1 MDNDKEYLEDLLVRM
16 AHHSTAIEGN
26 SLTQGETKSIILENY
41 IPRPIDIREVN
52 EVLNYK
58 NLLPYLLEH
67 QKENI
72 TISGIQ
78 DINRIIMKNIDDRGG
93 KFKIV
98 QNIIAGADFDT
109 TLPFMVPEE
118 LNYRMKTSSK
128 KDSKV
133 FILMELHLKFE
144 EIRPFRDGN
153 GRTGRALIMW
163 SCLQQRLTPV
173 VIEKE
178 YNREYIECLKHRD
191 LQNLYKLAVKNQK
204 KDIDLVKNDENN
216 EITKNALKALYNE
229 LEDIYNNFPQTD
241 ELEVKKA
248 EIQSSVTVIK
258 NKAEYERVKQDL
270 REYEKACMIHRR
282 NLKHNEE
289 RENDLGRIRKY

>member
-1 MDNDKEYLEDLLVRM
+1 MPLKDVLEILRHKKVFRYIISHCDGEITVKD
-16 AHHSTAIEGN
+16 I
-26 SLTQGETKSIILENY
+26 LT
-41 IPRPIDIREVN
+41 
-52 EVLNYK
+52 
-58 NLLPYLLEH
+58 
-67 QKENI
+67 
-72 TISGIQ
+72 
-78 DINRIIMKNIDDRGG
+78 INRMLLHEEDIDPDQIPEE
-93 KFKIV
+93 KINELYRWV
-98 QNIIAGADFDT
+98 K
-109 TLPFMVPEE
+109 E

-144 EIRPFRDGN
+144 GIRPFRDGN
-153 GRTGRALIMW
+153 GRTGRALIVW
-163 SCLQQRLTPV
+163 SCLQQGLTPV

-216 EITKNALKALYNE
+216 EMTKNALKALYNE

>member
-1 MDNDKEYLEDLLVRM
+1 MNRDNLKKLSIYFIIHNTGINECSVSEDDV
-16 AHHSTAIEGN
+16 
-26 SLTQGETKSIILENY
+26 KSILINKY
-41 IPRPIDIREVN
+41 IPRKMPLKDVLEILRHKKVFRYIISHCDEEITVKDI
-52 EVLNYK
+52 L
-58 NLLPYLLEH
+58 
-67 QKENI
+67 
-72 TISGIQ
+72 T
-78 DINRIIMKNIDDRGG
+78 INRMLLHEEDIDPDQIPEE
-93 KFKIV
+93 KINELYRWV
-98 QNIIAGADFDT
+98 K
-109 TLPFMVPEE
+109 E

-153 GRTGRALIMW
+153 GRTGRALIVW
-163 SCLQQRLTPV
+163 SCLQHELTPI

-178 YNREYIECLKHRD
+178 HNREYIECLKHRD
-191 LQNLYKLAVKNQK
+191 LRNLYKLAVKNQK
-204 KDIDLVKNDENN
+204 KDIDLVKNN
-216 EITKNALKALYNE
+216 EMTKNALKSLYNE
-229 LEDIYNNFPQTD
+229 LEDIYNNFPQTK
-241 ELEVKKA
+241 ELEAEKA
-248 EIQSSVTVIK
+248 KIQSSVTVIK

>member
-1 MDNDKEYLEDLLVRM
+1 MNRDNLKKLSIYFIIHNTGINECSVSEDDV
-16 AHHSTAIEGN
+16 
-26 SLTQGETKSIILENY
+26 KSILINKY
-41 IPRPIDIREVN
+41 IPRKMPLKDVLEILRHKKVFRYIISHCDEEITVKDI
-52 EVLNYK
+52 L
-58 NLLPYLLEH
+58 
-67 QKENI
+67 
-72 TISGIQ
+72 T
-78 DINRIIMKNIDDRGG
+78 INRMLLHEEDIDPDQIPEE
-93 KFKIV
+93 KINELYRWV
-98 QNIIAGADFDT
+98 K
-109 TLPFMVPEE
+109 E

-153 GRTGRALIMW
+153 GRTGRALIVW
-163 SCLQQRLTPV
+163 SCLQHELTPI

-178 YNREYIECLKHRD
+178 HNREYIECLKHRD

-204 KDIDLVKNDENN
+204 KDIDLVKNN
-216 EITKNALKALYNE
+216 EMTKNELKSLYNE
-229 LEDIYNNFPQTD
+229 LEDIYNNFPQTK
-241 ELEVKKA
+241 ELEAEKA
-248 EIQSSVTVIK
+248 KIQSSVTVIK

>member
-1 MDNDKEYLEDLLVRM
+1 MNRDNLKKLSIYFIIHNTGINECSVSEDDV
-16 AHHSTAIEGN
+16 
-26 SLTQGETKSIILENY
+26 KSILINKY
-41 IPRPIDIREVN
+41 IPRKMPLKDVLEILRHKKVFRYIISHCDGEITVKDI
-52 EVLNYK
+52 L
-58 NLLPYLLEH
+58 
-67 QKENI
+67 
-72 TISGIQ
+72 T
-78 DINRIIMKNIDDRGG
+78 INRMLLYEEDIAPDQIPEE
-93 KFKIV
+93 KINELYRWV
-98 QNIIAGADFDT
+98 K
-109 TLPFMVPEE
+109 E

-153 GRTGRALIMW
+153 GRTGRALIVW
-163 SCLQQRLTPV
+163 SCLQHELTPI

-178 YNREYIECLKHRD
+178 HNREYIECLKHRD

-204 KDIDLVKNDENN
+204 KDIDLVKNN
-216 EITKNALKALYNE
+216 EMTKNALKSLYNE
-229 LEDIYNNFPQTD
+229 LEDIYNNFPQTK
-241 ELEVKKA
+241 ELEAEKA
-248 EIQSSVTVIK
+248 KIQSSVTVIK

-289 RENDLGRIRKY
+289 RENDLERIRKY

>member
-1 MDNDKEYLEDLLVRM
+1 MNRDDLEKLSIYFIIHNTGINECSVSEDDV
-16 AHHSTAIEGN
+16 
-26 SLTQGETKSIILENY
+26 KSILINKY
-41 IPRPIDIREVN
+41 IPRKMPLKDVLEILRHKKVFRYIIAHCDGEITVKDI
-52 EVLNYK
+52 L
-58 NLLPYLLEH
+58 
-67 QKENI
+67 
-72 TISGIQ
+72 T
-78 DINRIIMKNIDDRGG
+78 INRMLLHEEDIDPDQIPEE
-93 KFKIV
+93 KINELYRWV
-98 QNIIAGADFDT
+98 K
-109 TLPFMVPEE
+109 E

-153 GRTGRALIMW
+153 GRTGRALIVW
-163 SCLQQRLTPV
+163 SCLQQGLTPV

-178 YNREYIECLKHRD
+178 HNREYIECLKHRD

-204 KDIDLVKNDENN
+204 KDIDLVKNN
-216 EITKNALKALYNE
+216 EMTKNALKSLYNE
-229 LEDIYNNFPQTD
+229 LEDIYNNFPQTK
-241 ELEVKKA
+241 ELEAEKA
-248 EIQSSVTVIK
+248 KIQSSVTVIK

>member
-1 MDNDKEYLEDLLVRM
+1 MNRDDLEKLSIYFIIHNTGINECSVSEDDV
-16 AHHSTAIEGN
+16 
-26 SLTQGETKSIILENY
+26 KSILINKY
-41 IPRPIDIREVN
+41 IPRKMPLKDVLEILRHKKVFRYIIAHRDGEITVKDI
-52 EVLNYK
+52 L
-58 NLLPYLLEH
+58 
-67 QKENI
+67 
-72 TISGIQ
+72 T
-78 DINRIIMKNIDDRGG
+78 INRMLLHEEDIDPDQIPEE
-93 KFKIV
+93 KINELYRWV
-98 QNIIAGADFDT
+98 K
-109 TLPFMVPEE
+109 E

-153 GRTGRALIMW
+153 GRTGRALIVW
-163 SCLQQRLTPV
+163 SCLQQGLTPV

-178 YNREYIECLKHRD
+178 HNREYIECLKHKD

-204 KDIDLVKNDENN
+204 KDIDLVKNN
-216 EITKNALKALYNE
+216 EVTKNALKSLYNE
-229 LEDIYNNFPQTD
+229 LEDIYNNFPQTK
-241 ELEVKKA
+241 ELEVEKA
-248 EIQSSVTVIK
+248 KIQSSVTVIK

-282 NLKHNEE
+282 NLKHNEG

>member
-1 MDNDKEYLEDLLVRM
+1 MNRDNLKKLSIYFIIHNTGINECSVSEDDV
-16 AHHSTAIEGN
+16 
-26 SLTQGETKSIILENY
+26 KSILINKY
-41 IPRPIDIREVN
+41 IPRKMPLKDVLEILRHKKVFRYIISHCDEEITVKDI
-52 EVLNYK
+52 L
-58 NLLPYLLEH
+58 
-67 QKENI
+67 
-72 TISGIQ
+72 T
-78 DINRIIMKNIDDRGG
+78 INRMLLHEEDIDPDQIPEE
-93 KFKIV
+93 KINELYRWV
-98 QNIIAGADFDT
+98 K
-109 TLPFMVPEE
+109 E

-153 GRTGRALIMW
+153 GRTGRALIVW
-163 SCLQQRLTPV
+163 SCLQHELTPI

-178 YNREYIECLKHRD
+178 HNREYIECLKHRD

-204 KDIDLVKNDENN
+204 KDIDLVKNN
-216 EITKNALKALYNE
+216 EMTKNALKSLYNE

>member
-1 MDNDKEYLEDLLVRM
+1 MNRDDLEKLSIYFIIHNTGINECSVSEDDV
-16 AHHSTAIEGN
+16 
-26 SLTQGETKSIILENY
+26 KSILINKY
-41 IPRPIDIREVN
+41 IPRKMPLKDVLEILRHKKVFRYIIAHRDGEITVKDI
-52 EVLNYK
+52 L
-58 NLLPYLLEH
+58 
-67 QKENI
+67 
-72 TISGIQ
+72 T
-78 DINRIIMKNIDDRGG
+78 INRMLLHEEDIDPDQIPEE
-93 KFKIV
+93 KINELYRWV
-98 QNIIAGADFDT
+98 K
-109 TLPFMVPEE
+109 E

-153 GRTGRALIMW
+153 GRTGRALIVW
-163 SCLQQRLTPV
+163 SCLQQGLTPV

-178 YNREYIECLKHRD
+178 HNREYIECLKHRD

-204 KDIDLVKNDENN
+204 KDIDLVKNN
-216 EITKNALKALYNE
+216 EMTKNALKSLYNE
-229 LEDIYNNFPQTD
+229 LEDIYNNFPQTK
-241 ELEVKKA
+241 ELEAEKA
-248 EIQSSVTVIK
+248 KIQSSVTVIK

>member
-1 MDNDKEYLEDLLVRM
+1 MNRDNLKKLSIYFIIHNTGINECSISEDDV
-16 AHHSTAIEGN
+16 
-26 SLTQGETKSIILENY
+26 KSILINKY
-41 IPRPIDIREVN
+41 IPRKMPLKDVLEILRHKKVFRYIISHCDEEITVKDI
-52 EVLNYK
+52 L
-58 NLLPYLLEH
+58 
-67 QKENI
+67 
-72 TISGIQ
+72 T
-78 DINRIIMKNIDDRGG
+78 INRMLLHEEDIDPDQ
-93 KFKIV
+93 I
-98 QNIIAGADFDT
+98 
-109 TLPFMVPEE
+109 PEE
-118 LNYRMKTSSK
+118 KIIELYRWVKGLNYRMKTSSK

-153 GRTGRALIMW
+153 GRTGRALIVW
-163 SCLQQRLTPV
+163 SCLQHELTPI

-178 YNREYIECLKHRD
+178 HNREYIECLKHRD

-216 EITKNALKALYNE
+216 EMTKNALKALYNE

>member
-1 MDNDKEYLEDLLVRM
+1 MNRDDLEKLSIYFIIHNTGINECSVSEDDV
-16 AHHSTAIEGN
+16 
-26 SLTQGETKSIILENY
+26 KSILINKY
-41 IPRPIDIREVN
+41 IPRKMPLKDVLEILRHKKVFRYIIAHCDEEITVKDI
-52 EVLNYK
+52 L
-58 NLLPYLLEH
+58 
-67 QKENI
+67 
-72 TISGIQ
+72 T
-78 DINRIIMKNIDDRGG
+78 INRMLLHEEDIDPDQIPEE
-93 KFKIV
+93 KINELYRWV
-98 QNIIAGADFDT
+98 K
-109 TLPFMVPEE
+109 E

-153 GRTGRALIMW
+153 GRTGRALIVW
-163 SCLQQRLTPV
+163 SCLQHELTPI

-178 YNREYIECLKHRD
+178 HNREYIECLKHRD

-216 EITKNALKALYNE
+216 EMTKNALKALYNE

>member
-1 MDNDKEYLEDLLVRM
+1 MNRDNLKKLSIYFIIHNTGINECSVSEDDV
-16 AHHSTAIEGN
+16 
-26 SLTQGETKSIILENY
+26 KSILINKY
-41 IPRPIDIREVN
+41 IPRKMPLKNVLEILRHKKVFRYIISHCDEEITVKDI
-52 EVLNYK
+52 L
-58 NLLPYLLEH
+58 
-67 QKENI
+67 
-72 TISGIQ
+72 T
-78 DINRIIMKNIDDRGG
+78 INRMLLHEEDIDPDQIPEE
-93 KFKIV
+93 KINELYRWV
-98 QNIIAGADFDT
+98 K
-109 TLPFMVPEE
+109 E

-153 GRTGRALIMW
+153 GRTGRALIVW
-163 SCLQQRLTPV
+163 SCLQHELTPI

-178 YNREYIECLKHRD
+178 HNREYIECLKHRD

-204 KDIDLVKNDENN
+204 KDIDLVKNN
-216 EITKNALKALYNE
+216 EMTKNALKSLYNE
-229 LEDIYNNFPQTD
+229 LEDIYNNFPQTK
-241 ELEVKKA
+241 ELEAEKA
-248 EIQSSVTVIK
+248 KIQSSVTVIK

>member
-1 MDNDKEYLEDLLVRM
+1 MNRDNLKKLSIYFIIHNTGINECAVSEDDV
-16 AHHSTAIEGN
+16 
-26 SLTQGETKSIILENY
+26 KSILINKY
-41 IPRPIDIREVN
+41 IPRKMPLKDVLEILRHKKVFRYIISHCDGEITVKDI
-52 EVLNYK
+52 L
-58 NLLPYLLEH
+58 
-67 QKENI
+67 
-72 TISGIQ
+72 T
-78 DINRIIMKNIDDRGG
+78 INRMLLYEEDIDPDQIPEE
-93 KFKIV
+93 KINELYRWV
-98 QNIIAGADFDT
+98 K
-109 TLPFMVPEE
+109 E

-153 GRTGRALIMW
+153 GRTGRALIVW
-163 SCLQQRLTPV
+163 SCLQHELTPI

-178 YNREYIECLKHRD
+178 HNREYIECLKHRD

-204 KDIDLVKNDENN
+204 KDIDLVKNN
-216 EITKNALKALYNE
+216 EMTKNALKSLYNE
-229 LEDIYNNFPQTD
+229 LEDIYNNFPQTK
-241 ELEVKKA
+241 ELEAEKA
-248 EIQSSVTVIK
+248 KIQSSVTVIK

-289 RENDLGRIRKY
+289 RENDLGCIRKY

>member
-1 MDNDKEYLEDLLVRM
+1 
-16 AHHSTAIEGN
+16 
-26 SLTQGETKSIILENY
+26 
-41 IPRPIDIREVN
+41 
-52 EVLNYK
+52 
-58 NLLPYLLEH
+58 
-67 QKENI
+67 
-72 TISGIQ
+72 
-78 DINRIIMKNIDDRGG
+78 
-93 KFKIV
+93 
-98 QNIIAGADFDT
+98 
-109 TLPFMVPEE
+109 
-118 LNYRMKTSSK
+118 
-128 KDSKV
+128 
-133 FILMELHLKFE
+133 
-144 EIRPFRDGN
+144 
-153 GRTGRALIMW
+153 MW

-216 EITKNALKALYNE
+216 EMTKNALKALYNE

-289 RENDLGRIRKY
+289 KENDLGRIRKY

>member
-1 MDNDKEYLEDLLVRM
+1 MNRDNLKKLSIYFIIHNTGINECSVSEDDV
-16 AHHSTAIEGN
+16 
-26 SLTQGETKSIILENY
+26 KSILINKY
-41 IPRPIDIREVN
+41 IPRKMPLKDVLEILRHKKVFRYIISHCDEEITVKDI
-52 EVLNYK
+52 L
-58 NLLPYLLEH
+58 
-67 QKENI
+67 
-72 TISGIQ
+72 T
-78 DINRIIMKNIDDRGG
+78 INRMLLHEEDIDPDQIPEE
-93 KFKIV
+93 KINELYRWV
-98 QNIIAGADFDT
+98 K
-109 TLPFMVPEE
+109 E

-153 GRTGRALIMW
+153 GRTGRALIVW
-163 SCLQQRLTPV
+163 SCLQHELTPI

-178 YNREYIECLKHRD
+178 HNREYIECLKHRD

-204 KDIDLVKNDENN
+204 KDIDLVKNN
-216 EITKNALKALYNE
+216 EMTKNALKSLYNE
-229 LEDIYNNFPQTD
+229 LEDIYNNFPQTK
-241 ELEVKKA
+241 ELEAEKA
-248 EIQSSVTVIK
+248 KIQSSVTVIK

>member
-1 MDNDKEYLEDLLVRM
+1 MNRDDLEKLSIYFIIHNTGINECSVSEDDV
-16 AHHSTAIEGN
+16 
-26 SLTQGETKSIILENY
+26 KSILINKY
-41 IPRPIDIREVN
+41 IPRKMPLKDVLEILRHKKVFRYIISHCDEEITVKDI
-52 EVLNYK
+52 L
-58 NLLPYLLEH
+58 
-67 QKENI
+67 
-72 TISGIQ
+72 T
-78 DINRIIMKNIDDRGG
+78 INRMLLHEEDIDPDQIPEE
-93 KFKIV
+93 KINELYRWV
-98 QNIIAGADFDT
+98 K
-109 TLPFMVPEE
+109 E

-153 GRTGRALIMW
+153 GRTGRALIVW
-163 SCLQQRLTPV
+163 SCLQHELTPI

-178 YNREYIECLKHRD
+178 HNREYIECLKHRD

-204 KDIDLVKNDENN
+204 KDIDLVKNN
-216 EITKNALKALYNE
+216 EMTKNALKSLYNE
-229 LEDIYNNFPQTD
+229 LEDIYNNFPQTK
-241 ELEVKKA
+241 ELEAEKA
-248 EIQSSVTVIK
+248 KIQSSVTVIK

>member
-1 MDNDKEYLEDLLVRM
+1 MNRDNLKKLSIYFIIHNTGINECAVSEDDV
-16 AHHSTAIEGN
+16 
-26 SLTQGETKSIILENY
+26 KSILINKY
-41 IPRPIDIREVN
+41 IPRKMPLKDVLEILRHKKVFRYIISHCDEEITVKDI
-52 EVLNYK
+52 L
-58 NLLPYLLEH
+58 
-67 QKENI
+67 
-72 TISGIQ
+72 T
-78 DINRIIMKNIDDRGG
+78 INRMLLHEEDIDPDQIPEE
-93 KFKIV
+93 KINELYRWV
-98 QNIIAGADFDT
+98 K
-109 TLPFMVPEE
+109 E

-153 GRTGRALIMW
+153 GRTGRALIVW
-163 SCLQQRLTPV
+163 SCLQHELTPI

-178 YNREYIECLKHRD
+178 HNREYIECLKHRD

-204 KDIDLVKNDENN
+204 KDIDLVKNN
-216 EITKNALKALYNE
+216 EMTKNALKSLYNE
-229 LEDIYNNFPQTD
+229 LEDIYNNFPQTK
-241 ELEVKKA
+241 ELEAEKA
-248 EIQSSVTVIK
+248 KIQSSVTVIK

>member
-1 MDNDKEYLEDLLVRM
+1 MNRDDLEKLSIYFIIHNTGINECSVSEDDV
-16 AHHSTAIEGN
+16 
-26 SLTQGETKSIILENY
+26 KSILINKY
-41 IPRPIDIREVN
+41 IPRKMPLKDVLEILRHKKVFRYIISHCDEEITVKDI
-52 EVLNYK
+52 L
-58 NLLPYLLEH
+58 
-67 QKENI
+67 
-72 TISGIQ
+72 T
-78 DINRIIMKNIDDRGG
+78 INRMLLHEEDIDPDQIPEE
-93 KFKIV
+93 KINELYRWV
-98 QNIIAGADFDT
+98 K
-109 TLPFMVPEE
+109 E

-153 GRTGRALIMW
+153 GRTGRALIVW
-163 SCLQQRLTPV
+163 SCLQQELTPI

-178 YNREYIECLKHRD
+178 HNREYIECLKHRD

-204 KDIDLVKNDENN
+204 KDIDLVKNNENN
-216 EITKNALKALYNE
+216 EMTENALKALYNE

-282 NLKHNEE
+282 NLKYNEE

>member
-1 MDNDKEYLEDLLVRM
+1 MNRDNLKKLSIYFIIHNTGINECSVSEDDV
-16 AHHSTAIEGN
+16 
-26 SLTQGETKSIILENY
+26 KSILINKY
-41 IPRPIDIREVN
+41 IPRKMPLKDVLEILRHKKVFRYIISHCDEEITVKDI
-52 EVLNYK
+52 L
-58 NLLPYLLEH
+58 
-67 QKENI
+67 
-72 TISGIQ
+72 T
-78 DINRIIMKNIDDRGG
+78 INRMLLHEEDIDPDQIPEE
-93 KFKIV
+93 KINELYRWV
-98 QNIIAGADFDT
+98 K
-109 TLPFMVPEE
+109 E

-153 GRTGRALIMW
+153 GRTGRALIVW
-163 SCLQQRLTPV
+163 SCLQHELTPI

-178 YNREYIECLKHRD
+178 HNREYIECLKHRD

-204 KDIDLVKNDENN
+204 KDIDLVKNNENN
-216 EITKNALKALYNE
+216 EMTKNALKALYNE
-229 LEDIYNNFPQTD
+229 LEDIYNNFPQTK
-241 ELEVKKA
+241 ELEAEKA
-248 EIQSSVTVIK
+248 KIQSSVTVIK

>member
-1 MDNDKEYLEDLLVRM
+1 MNRDDLEKLSIYFIIHNTGINECSVSEDDV
-16 AHHSTAIEGN
+16 
-26 SLTQGETKSIILENY
+26 KSILINKY
-41 IPRPIDIREVN
+41 IPRKMPLKDVLEILRHKKVFRYIIAHRDGEITVKDI
-52 EVLNYK
+52 L
-58 NLLPYLLEH
+58 
-67 QKENI
+67 
-72 TISGIQ
+72 T
-78 DINRIIMKNIDDRGG
+78 INRMLLHEEDIDPDQIPEE
-93 KFKIV
+93 KINELYRWV
-98 QNIIAGADFDT
+98 K
-109 TLPFMVPEE
+109 E
-118 LNYRMKTSSK
+118 LNYRMKTSSE

-153 GRTGRALIMW
+153 GRTGRALIVW
-163 SCLQQRLTPV
+163 SCLQQGLTPV

-178 YNREYIECLKHRD
+178 HNREYIECLKHRD

-204 KDIDLVKNDENN
+204 KDIDLVKNN
-216 EITKNALKALYNE
+216 EMTKNALKSLYNE
-229 LEDIYNNFPQTD
+229 LEDIYNNFPQTK
-241 ELEVKKA
+241 ELEAEKA
-248 EIQSSVTVIK
+248 KIQSSVTVIK

>member
-1 MDNDKEYLEDLLVRM
+1 MNRDDLEKLSIYFIIHNTGINECSVSEDDV
-16 AHHSTAIEGN
+16 
-26 SLTQGETKSIILENY
+26 KSILINKY
-41 IPRPIDIREVN
+41 IPRKMPLKDVLEILRHKKVFRYIIAHRDGEITVKDI
-52 EVLNYK
+52 L
-58 NLLPYLLEH
+58 
-67 QKENI
+67 
-72 TISGIQ
+72 T
-78 DINRIIMKNIDDRGG
+78 INRMLLHEEDIDPDQIPEE
-93 KFKIV
+93 KINELYRWV
-98 QNIIAGADFDT
+98 K
-109 TLPFMVPEE
+109 E

-153 GRTGRALIMW
+153 GRTGRALIVW
-163 SCLQQRLTPV
+163 SCLQQGLTPV

-178 YNREYIECLKHRD
+178 HNREYIECLKHRD

-204 KDIDLVKNDENN
+204 KDIDLVKNN
-216 EITKNALKALYNE
+216 EMTKNALKSLYNE

>member
-1 MDNDKEYLEDLLVRM
+1 MLLHEED
-16 AHHSTAIEGN
+16 IDPD
-26 SLTQGETKSIILENY
+26 Q
-41 IPRPIDIREVN
+41 IPEEKIN
-52 EVLNYK
+52 ELYRWVK
-58 NLLPYLLEH
+58 
-67 QKENI
+67 
-72 TISGIQ
+72 
-78 DINRIIMKNIDDRGG
+78 
-93 KFKIV
+93 
-98 QNIIAGADFDT
+98 
-109 TLPFMVPEE
+109 E

-153 GRTGRALIMW
+153 GRTGRALIVW
-163 SCLQQRLTPV
+163 SCLQQGLTPV

-204 KDIDLVKNDENN
+204 KDIDLVKNNENN
-216 EITKNALKALYNE
+216 EMTKNALKALYNE

>member
-1 MDNDKEYLEDLLVRM
+1 MPLKDVLEILRHKKVFRYIISHCDGEITVKD
-16 AHHSTAIEGN
+16 I
-26 SLTQGETKSIILENY
+26 LT
-41 IPRPIDIREVN
+41 
-52 EVLNYK
+52 
-58 NLLPYLLEH
+58 
-67 QKENI
+67 
-72 TISGIQ
+72 
-78 DINRIIMKNIDDRGG
+78 INRMLLYEEDIDPDQIPEE
-93 KFKIV
+93 KINELYRWV
-98 QNIIAGADFDT
+98 K
-109 TLPFMVPEE
+109 E

-153 GRTGRALIMW
+153 GRTGRALIVW

-216 EITKNALKALYNE
+216 EMTKNALKALYNE

>member
-1 MDNDKEYLEDLLVRM
+1 MNHMNRDDLEKLSIYFIIHNTGINECSVSEDDV
-16 AHHSTAIEGN
+16 
-26 SLTQGETKSIILENY
+26 KSILIDKY
-41 IPRPIDIREVN
+41 IPRKMPLKDVLEILRHKKVFRYIISHCDGEITVKDI
-52 EVLNYK
+52 L
-58 NLLPYLLEH
+58 
-67 QKENI
+67 
-72 TISGIQ
+72 T
-78 DINRIIMKNIDDRGG
+78 INRMLLYEEDIDPDQIPEE
-93 KFKIV
+93 KINELYRWV
-98 QNIIAGADFDT
+98 K
-109 TLPFMVPEE
+109 E

-153 GRTGRALIMW
+153 GRTGRALIVW

-216 EITKNALKALYNE
+216 EMTKNALKALYNE

>member
-1 MDNDKEYLEDLLVRM
+1 MNRDDLEKLSIYFIIHNTGINECSVSEDDV
-16 AHHSTAIEGN
+16 
-26 SLTQGETKSIILENY
+26 KSILINKY
-41 IPRPIDIREVN
+41 IPRKMPLKDVLEILRHKKVFRYIIDHRDGE
-52 EVLNYK
+52 
-58 NLLPYLLEH
+58 
-67 QKENI
+67 I
-72 TISGIQ
+72 TVKDILT
-78 DINRIIMKNIDDRGG
+78 INRMLLHEEDIDPDQIPEE
-93 KFKIV
+93 KINELYRWV
-98 QNIIAGADFDT
+98 K
-109 TLPFMVPEE
+109 E

-153 GRTGRALIMW
+153 GRTGRALIVW
-163 SCLQQRLTPV
+163 SCLQQGLTPV

-178 YNREYIECLKHRD
+178 HNREYIECLKHRD

-204 KDIDLVKNDENN
+204 KDIDLVKNN
-216 EITKNALKALYNE
+216 EMTKNALKSLYNE
-229 LEDIYNNFPQTD
+229 LEDIYNNFPQTK
-241 ELEVKKA
+241 ELEAEKA
-248 EIQSSVTVIK
+248 KIQSSVTVIK